1 MGLVQEDRTQSPYQL
16 TTGKWMKSLSLVPFS
31 LEADRMIA
39 AIAVIYE
46 TNSFHGQV
54 NGNIVSFATRQGFLG
69 KLCFDHSYLMSLLVT
84 L

>member
-1 MGLVQEDRTQSPYQL
+1 
-16 TTGKWMKSLSLVPFS
+16 
-31 LEADRMIA
+31 MIA